1 MDESGLDQCLIRE
14 RGRAPRGTKV
24 EDVKRGRKFQRTN
37 VIAAKIGDRIAVAML
52 LSKQDESSF
61 RRMVS

>member
-1 MDESGLDQCLIRE
+1 MDQCLIRE
-14 RGRAPRGTKV
+14 RGRALRGTKV
-24 EDVKRGRKFQRTN
+24 EDVKSGRKFQRTN
-37 VIAAKIGDRIAVAML
+37 VIAAKIGDRIVVAML